1 VETFEGRAAVITGG
15 ASGIGFACAQ
25 EFTRRGARVVL
36 ADIDQSAL
44 DQAVEQLR
52 SGGAEAHGV
61 TCDVT
66 KLDSVERLADEA
78 FRLLGGVNLVFNN
91 AGIAYAGPIS
101 DVTHGDWRWVIDVDL
116 WGPIHGVEAFLPR
129 LIEQGGD
136 RHIMFTSS
144 FAGMVGNA
152 GLGPY
157 SVAKFGVVALAEGL
171 ARELKGAGIGVSV
184 LCPMIVDTP
193 LIANS
198 ERIRS
203 GDYGTRSEQTQ
214 ETVQDLQTATTT
226 TDDSVLKVED
236 VARLTADAVV
246 ANRLYI
252 LPHRASRDS
261 IRRRFERIDRT
272 YDEQAAEGWG
282 H

>member
-1 VETFEGRAAVITGG
+1 VETFEGRGAVITGG
-15 ASGIGFACAQ
+15 ASGIGFATAA
-25 EFTRRGARVVL
+25 EFARRGARVVL
-36 ADIDQSAL
+36 ADIDQTAL
-44 DQAVEQLR
+44 DAAVEQLR
-52 SGGAEAHGV
+52 AGGAEAHGV
-61 TCDVT
+61 LCDVT
-66 KLDSVERLADEA
+66 KLDAVEHLADES
-78 FRLLGGVNLVFNN
+78 FSLLGGVNLVFNN
-91 AGIAYAGPIS
+91 AGIAYAGPVA

-129 LIEQGGD
+129 LREQGGD

-152 GLGPY
+152 YLGPY

-171 ARELKGAGIGVSV
+171 SRELKAEGIGVSV

-193 LIANS
+193 LMVNS
-198 ERIRS
+198 ERSRS
-203 GDYGTRSEQTQ
+203 SDYGARSEQSD
-214 ETVQDLQTATTT
+214 EGLQGLTSVVTPTDAEVTA
-226 TDDSVLKVED
+226 DD
-236 VARLTADAVV
+236 VARLTADAVL

-252 LPHRASRDS
+252 LPHHASRES

-272 YDEQAAEGWG
+272 YDDQAAEGWS

>member
-1 VETFEGRAAVITGG
+1 METFEGRGAVITGG
-15 ASGIGFACAQ
+15 ASGIGFASAQ

-36 ADIDQSAL
+36 ADIDQTAL
-44 DQAVEQLR
+44 DAAVEHLR
-52 SGGAEAHGV
+52 ADGADAHGV
-61 TCDVT
+61 ICDVT
-66 KLDSVERLADEA
+66 KRDAVEHLADES
-78 FRLLGGVNLVFNN
+78 FRLLGEVNLVFNN
-91 AGIAYAGPIS
+91 AGVAYGGPIA

-157 SVAKFGVVALAEGL
+157 GVAKFGVVALAESL
-171 ARELKGAGIGVSV
+171 SRELKGEGIGVSV

-193 LIANS
+193 IIANS
-198 ERIRS
+198 ERTRS
-203 GDYGTRSEQTQ
+203 NDYGARTNQPEEAMQGL
-214 ETVQDLQTATTT
+214 VVP
-226 TDDSVLKVED
+226 TDDSVQVDD
-236 VARLTADAVV
+236 VARLTADAVL

-272 YDEQAAEGWG
+272 YDEQTAEGWS

>member
-1 VETFEGRAAVITGG
+1 VETFEGRGAVVTGG
-15 ASGIGFACAQ
+15 ASGIGFASAR
-25 EFTRRGARVVL
+25 EFARRGAKVVL

-44 DQAVEQLR
+44 DAAVQQLQAD
-52 SGGAEAHGV
+52 GAEAHGV
-61 TCDVT
+61 ICDVT
-66 KLDSVERLADEA
+66 KLDAVERLADES
-78 FRLLGGVNLVFNN
+78 FRLLGEVNLVFNN
-91 AGIAYAGPIS
+91 AGIAYAAPIA

-129 LIEQGGD
+129 LAEQGGD

-157 SVAKFGVVALAEGL
+157 CVAKFGVVALAESL
-171 ARELKGAGIGVSV
+171 SRELKGQGIGVSV
-184 LCPMIVDTP
+184 LCPMILDTP
-193 LIANS
+193 IMTNS
-198 ERIRS
+198 ERTRS
-203 GDYGTRSEQTQ
+203 NDYGARTHQPEDFVQGLA
-214 ETVQDLQTATTT
+214 TVVTP
-226 TDDSVLKVED
+226 TDKSVHVDD
-236 VARLTADAVV
+236 VARLTAEAVL

-272 YDEQAAEGWG
+272 FDEQAAEGWT

>member
-15 ASGIGFACAQ
+15 ASGIGLASAR

-36 ADIDQSAL
+36 ADIDQTAL
-44 DQAVEQLR
+44 NTAVDQLR
-52 SGGAEAHGV
+52 ADGAEAHGV
-61 TCDVT
+61 ICDVT
-66 KLDSVERLADEA
+66 KLDAVQHLADES
-78 FRLLGGVNLVFNN
+78 FRLLGEVNLVFNN
-91 AGIAYAGPIS
+91 AGIAYAGPVA

-116 WGPIHGVEAFLPR
+116 WGPIHGVQAFLPR
-129 LIEQGGD
+129 MIEQGGD

-157 SVAKFGVVALAEGL
+157 CVAKFGVVALAESL
-171 ARELKGAGIGVSV
+171 SRELKGQGIGVSV
-184 LCPMIVDTP
+184 LCPMILDTP
-193 LIANS
+193 IMANS
-198 ERIRS
+198 ERTRS
-203 GDYGTRSEQTQ
+203 NDYGTRTSHTHEA
-214 ETVQDLQTATTT
+214 VQGLAAVVTP
-226 TDDSVLKVED
+226 TDEGVRPDD
-236 VARLTADAVV
+236 VARLTADAVL

-252 LPHRASRDS
+252 LPHRASRES

-272 YDEQAAEGWG
+272 YDQQAAEGWS

>member
-1 VETFEGRAAVITGG
+1 VETFEGRGAVITGG

-36 ADIDQSAL
+36 ADIDQTAL
-44 DQAVEQLR
+44 DTAVERLR
-52 SGGAEAHGV
+52 ADGAEAHGV
-61 TCDVT
+61 VCDVT
-66 KLDSVERLADEA
+66 KLEAVEHLADEA
-78 FRLLGGVNLVFNN
+78 FRLLGEVNLVFNN
-91 AGIAYAGPIS
+91 AGIAYAAPIA
-101 DVTHGDWRWVIDVDL
+101 DVTHGDWQWVIDVDL
-116 WGPIHGVEAFLPR
+116 WGPVHGVEAFLPR
-129 LIEQGGD
+129 MIEQGGD
-136 RHIMFTSS
+136 RHILFTSS

-157 SVAKFGVVALAEGL
+157 CVAKFGVVALAESL
-171 ARELKGAGIGVSV
+171 SRELKSQGIGVSV
-184 LCPMIVDTP
+184 LCPMILDTP
-193 LIANS
+193 IMANS
-198 ERIRS
+198 ERSRND
-203 GDYGTRSEQTQ
+203 DYGARTSHADEA
-214 ETVQDLQTATTT
+214 VQGLTALVTP
-226 TDDSVLKVED
+226 TDADVQPAD

-272 YDEQAAEGWG
+272 YEEQAAEGWS

>member
-1 VETFEGRAAVITGG
+1 METFEGRGAVITGG
-15 ASGIGFACAQ
+15 ASGIGFASAQ

-36 ADIDQSAL
+36 ADINQSTL
-44 DQAVEQLR
+44 DEAVGRLR
-52 SGGAEAHGV
+52 ADGAEAHGV
-61 TCDVT
+61 LCDVT
-66 KLDSVERLADEA
+66 KLEAVEHLADES
-78 FRLLGGVNLVFNN
+78 FRLLGEVNLVFNN
-91 AGIAYAGPIS
+91 AGIAYAGPVA

-129 LIEQGGD
+129 LVEQGGD
-136 RHIMFTSS
+136 RHIVFTAS

-152 GLGPY
+152 FLGPY

-171 ARELKGAGIGVSV
+171 ARELKSEGIGVSV

-193 LIANS
+193 LMANS
-198 ERIRS
+198 EFTRS
-203 GDYGTRSEQTQ
+203 ADYGARSEQAEAIAQ
-214 ETVQDLQTATTT
+214 GLVAP
-226 TDDSVLKVED
+226 TDEDVRPDD
-236 VARLTADAVV
+236 VARLTADSVL

-252 LPHRASRDS
+252 LPHRASRES

-272 YDEQAAEGWG
+272 YEQQAAEGWT

>member
-1 VETFEGRAAVITGG
+1 METFEGRAAVITGG

-272 YDEQAAEGWG
+272 YDEQAAEGWS

>member
-1 VETFEGRAAVITGG
+1 METFEGRGAVITGG

-36 ADIDQSAL
+36 ADIDQATL
-44 DQAVEQLR
+44 DHAVERLR
-52 SGGAEAHGV
+52 ADGAEAHGV
-61 TCDVT
+61 ICDVT
-66 KLDSVERLADEA
+66 KLEAVEQLADES
-78 FRLLGGVNLVFNN
+78 FRLLGEVNLVFNN
-91 AGIAYAGPIS
+91 AGIAYAGAIS
-101 DVTHGDWRWVIDVDL
+101 DITHGDWRWVMDVDL
-116 WGPIHGVEAFLPR
+116 WGPVHGVEAFLPR
-129 LIEQGGD
+129 MIEQGGD

-152 GLGPY
+152 YLGPY

-171 ARELKGAGIGVSV
+171 SRELKGEGIGVSV

-193 LIANS
+193 LMANS
-198 ERIRS
+198 ERTRS
-203 GDYGTRSEQTQ
+203 DDYGARSEQAAAIAQ
-214 ETVQDLQTATTT
+214 GLVAP
-226 TDDSVLKVED
+226 TDVD
-236 VARLTADAVV
+236 VRPDDIARLTADAVV

-272 YDEQAAEGWG
+272 FDEQAAEGWS

>member
-1 VETFEGRAAVITGG
+1 METFEGRGAVITGG

-44 DQAVEQLR
+44 DAAVERLR
-52 SGGAEAHGV
+52 GDGAEAHGV
-61 TCDVT
+61 ICDVT
-66 KLDSVERLADEA
+66 RLDAVEHLADEA
-78 FRLLGGVNLVFNN
+78 FRLLGEVNLVFNN
-91 AGIAYAGPIS
+91 AGIAYGSPIA

-157 SVAKFGVVALAEGL
+157 CVAKFGVVALAEGL
-171 ARELKGAGIGVSV
+171 ARELKGEGHRGLGALPDDRRHPPDGQ
-184 LCPMIVDTP
+184 L
-193 LIANS
+193 
-198 ERIRS
+198 R
-203 GDYGTRSEQTQ
+203 
-214 ETVQDLQTATTT
+214 TVAKQ
-226 TDDSVLKVED
+226 
-236 VARLTADAVV
+236 RLRHAHQ
-246 ANRLYI
+246 
-252 LPHRASRDS
+252 PHR
-261 IRRRFERIDRT
+261 RRRS
-272 YDEQAAEGWG
+272 
-282 H
+282 